1 MGGDG
6 APTCVVEGA
15 LLVTASHA
23 DVEVVLVGP
32 VALAERLLAERG
44 ATGRFRIV
52 EATQVVE
59 MHEDPARAVRAKK
72 DATVRT
78 THRLVRDGD
87 CAAAVSLGSS
97 GAALTAAVLG
107 LGRLVSRPALAVVCP
122 SAIGPVILLDVG
134 ASCDPTPEQLVEHAL
149 LGAAFATVALGL
161 PEPRVG
167 LLNVGEEPGKGDQ
180 LRKDA
185 HAALAAAPIRFVG
198 NVEGH
203 DVVLGGRAD
212 VIVTD
217 GFTGN
222 VLLKAVEGANARA
235 GGSALPSSAVLL
247 GVGGT
252 SVVGHGAASAQ
263 DVAACVLAAAGWAR
277 DGLIQ
282 RVSAAL
288 DAQRQV
294 S

>member
-6 APTCVVEGA
+6 ALACVVEGA
-15 LLVTASHA
+15 LLVAASHS

-32 VALAERLLAERG
+32 VAVAERLLAERG
-44 ATGRFRIV
+44 ASGRFPLV

-87 CAAAVSLGSS
+87 CAAAVSIGSS
-97 GAALTAAVLG
+97 GASLAAAVLG

-122 SAIGPVILLDVG
+122 SACGPVVLLDVG
-134 ASCDPTPEQLVEHAL
+134 ASSDTTAEQLVQYAL
-149 LGAAFATVALGL
+149 LGSAFATVALGL
-161 PEPRVG
+161 TQPRVG

-185 HAALAAAPIRFVG
+185 FALLESAPIRFVG

-203 DVVLGGRAD
+203 DVALGGKSD

-222 VLLKAVEGANARA
+222 VLLKGIEGANARA
-235 GGSALPSSAVLL
+235 GGAALPSSAVLL

-252 SVVGHGAASAQ
+252 SVVGHGAATAE
-263 DVAACVLAAAGWAR
+263 DVAACVVSAAAWAR
-277 DGLIQ
+277 DGLTE
-282 RVSAAL
+282 RLGAVLSSHE
-288 DAQRQV
+288 QV

>member
-6 APTCVVEGA
+6 APDCVVEGA
-15 LLVTASHA
+15 LLVAASHP
-23 DVEVVLVGP
+23 DFEVVLVGP
-32 VALAERLLAERG
+32 VAVAERLLLERG
-44 ATGRFRIV
+44 AVGRFPLV
-52 EATQVVE
+52 EATQVVG
-59 MHEDPARAVRAKK
+59 MHEEPARAVRAKK

-87 CAAAVSLGSS
+87 CAAAVSIGSS

-107 LGRLVSRPALAVVCP
+107 LGRLVARPALAVVCP
-122 SAIGPVILLDVG
+122 STAGPVVLLDVG
-134 ASCDPTPEQLVEHAL
+134 ASCDPTAEQLVEHAM
-149 LGAAFATVALGL
+149 LGAAFASVALGL
-161 PEPRVG
+161 TDPRVG
-167 LLNVGEEPGKGDQ
+167 LLNVGAEPGKGDQ

-185 HAALAAAPIRFVG
+185 FAALSARTIRFVG

-203 DVVLGGRAD
+203 DVALGGRAD
-212 VIVTD
+212 VVVTD

-222 VLLKAVEGANARA
+222 VLLKGIEGANARA
-235 GGSALPSSAVLL
+235 GGGSLPSAAVLL

-252 SVVGHGAASAQ
+252 SVVGHGAASAE
-263 DVAACVLAAAGWAR
+263 DVAACVVSAGGWAR

-282 RVSAAL
+282 RLSAAL
-288 DAQRQV
+288 AAQEQV